1 MTFLVFRMI
10 LYLNKIH
17 GTQGSRRECD
27 EKPHCESRSYYF
39 SALTLLC
46 LIVGESLCKF

>member
-10 LYLNKIH
+10 LYLNKIYD
-17 GTQGSRRECD
+17 TQGSRRECD
-27 EKPHCESRSYYF
+27 EIPHWESRSYYF

-46 LIVGESLCKF
+46 LIVGGSLCNF